1 MQRFVLPALSALTL
15 VMAAPALAQASDE
28 EIVDLPADGEIGS
41 GGEAFE
47 FLTEEEEEMAA
58 LEDEMEAAFSI
69 FGELFK
75 ADPLTPQQEAL
86 LPLAN
91 QMTGYIMPEGTFG
104 SIMEDTMEPM
114 MSTIMGAVL
123 ENPRTRIAKLTGVD
137 VEALEGVNDED
148 AEELLGIFDPDFTA
162 KTEKMGEVSGAM
174 VARLFEALEP
184 AYREGYSRA
193 LATRF
198 DETEMRDLLAFFGTP
213 TGGKFANASFV
224 IQYDPQMLGVMEQM
238 GPAMMEV
245 FPEIIQEAAQ
255 IEAQF
260 AKERTFSELSEA
272 ERNRAARL
280 LGKSAS
286 ELEALQP
293 AQEDEAVEEDASLFE
308 EA

>member
-1 MQRFVLPALSALTL
+1 MQRLVLSGLSILAL
-15 VMAAPALAQASDE
+15 VAASPVLAQSGE
-28 EIVDLPADGEIGS
+28 EEQVDVARDGEAS
-41 GGEAFE
+41 AEEPDFT

-104 SIMEDTMEPM
+104 SMMKDTMEPM
-114 MSTIMGAVL
+114 MSTIMGAAL
-123 ENPRTRIAKLTGVD
+123 ENPRMRIAKLTGVD
-137 VEALEGVNDED
+137 FEALEGVSDED

-198 DETEMRDLLAFFGTP
+198 DETEMRDLLAFFATP
-213 TGGKFANASFV
+213 TGGKFANASFA

-245 FPEIIQEAAQ
+245 FPEIIQEAAE

-293 AQEDEAVEEDASLFE
+293 AEEDEAVEEDASLFE